1 MFSGMDI
8 QQQILLSAFDLE
20 LHTKPS
26 SSNWTQVYSDLFK
39 KFACITPAT
48 NVPWETTFGHV
59 VGYGAGYYSYLYAK
73 VIASEIWQALFQ
85 KDPTSRASGD
95 RLRSDFLIYGGSR
108 DPKELIT
115 SLVGQDMS
123 VRSYLGDAGI
133 LDDGEQHAKENRERF
148 KFLF

>member
-1 MFSGMDI
+1 MRMVGVVQFSGMDI

-59 VGYGAGYYSYLYAK
+59 VGYGAGYYRCGFNTVNIIFVADK
-73 VIASEIWQALFQ
+73 ALLRLFLTCQ
-85 KDPTSRASGD
+85 QFLVTSTR
-95 RLRSDFLIYGGSR
+95 
-108 DPKELIT
+108 K
-115 SLVGQDMS
+115 
-123 VRSYLGDAGI
+123 
-133 LDDGEQHAKENRERF
+133 
-148 KFLF
+148 